1 MPKYQFNGDHQSI
14 TIEGVTFI
22 KGEATELAA
31 DQAKLLEASGFWKP
45 LLEKGEIVEVE
56 AAPAKAKAETTTTKT
71 TAAKADAKAPATAE

>member
-45 LLEKGEIVEVE
+45 LLEKGEIVEVKDE
-56 AAPAKAKAETTTTKT
+56 PKPAAKLATKATTATAGSAKAE
-71 TAAKADAKAPATAE
+71 

>member
-31 DQAKLLEASGFWKP
+31 DQAKILEASGFWKP
-45 LLEKGEIVEVE
+45 LLEKGEIVELKDEPKPVTK
-56 AAPAKAKAETTTTKT
+56 PATKATTATAGSAKAE
-71 TAAKADAKAPATAE
+71 

>member
-1 MPKYQFNGDHQSI
+1 MAKYQFNGDHQSI

-45 LLEKGEIVEVE
+45 LLEKGEIVEVKDE
-56 AAPAKAKAETTTTKT
+56 PKPAAKPATKATTATAGSAKAE
-71 TAAKADAKAPATAE
+71 

>member
-45 LLEKGEIVEVE
+45 LLENGEIVELKDE
-56 AAPAKAKAETTTTKT
+56 PKPAAKPANKATTAAAGSAKAE
-71 TAAKADAKAPATAE
+71 